1 MVLSWAYGL
10 VKRKWFSEENV
21 YVNGRITR
29 VGNDWERSRTVTDS
43 EVIVKLIEYRDWFKT
58 DSDLYIALDKAIE
71 VLKERQT
78 KKMRIDERQSAYN
91 L

>member
-1 MVLSWAYGL
+1 M
-10 VKRKWFSEENV
+10 
-21 YVNGRITR
+21 
-29 VGNDWERSRTVTDS
+29 TDS